1 MTNPSDP
8 WAQRPDSPDT
18 PTEKIGASGGD
29 PGETPTHTTEYS
41 EAYGR
46 GQDPYESTKPYGHPG
61 PYEHTTPYEHGPG
74 DPTAVSGAPTGYPVY
89 QGQFF
94 EQPPG
99 PNPTRE
105 LPPYDSQ
112 WGAYESG
119 YGPSTGYPVYG
130 APGTGPGAPGPGA
143 PREPTGPTGLP
154 VEPPRRRTGLWI
166 LLTAAVFVL
175 VVLGGIAAGLLLA
188 GNNDSSSTEAATGGP
203 VPTRIPVVPPQPSG
217 GAQPSLPELPGLGGI
232 DGLGATMG
240 TVSSNDGS
248 TIVLQSL
255 LGDTVTVHTDA
266 DTQVIASGSG
276 TVADLHSGDMV
287 VVQGDKG
294 QDGSIMAKIIIGTQ
308 LPR

>member
-18 PTEKIGASGGD
+18 PTEKLGASGRD

-46 GQDPYESTKPYGHPG
+46 RDPYESTTPYGHPG
-61 PYEHTTPYEHGPG
+61 PYEHTASYERGS
-74 DPTAVSGAPTGYPVY
+74 DPAAGTREFPAHPDY

-99 PNPTRE
+99 PNGTRE
-105 LPPYDSQ
+105 LPPYDSR
-112 WGAYESG
+112 WGAYESE
-119 YGPSTGYPVYG
+119 YGPSGGYPTYG
-130 APGTGPGAPGPGA
+130 PPGTGPQP
-143 PREPTGPTGLP
+143 PTGPTGLP
-154 VEPPRRRTGLWI
+154 VEQPRRRTGMWL

-175 VVLGGIAAGLLLA
+175 VVLGGIAAGLFLA
-188 GNNDSSSTEAATGGP
+188 GNDNSSSTEAATGGS
-203 VPTRIPVVPPQPSG
+203 VPTRMPAVPPNPS
-217 GAQPSLPELPGLGGI
+217 GAQPTLPALPGLGGI

-255 LGDTVTVHTDA
+255 LGSTVTVHTDA
-266 DTQVIASGSG
+266 DTQVISSGAG
-276 TVADLHSGDMV
+276 AVADLHQGDMV
-287 VVQGDKG
+287 VVQGDKA
-294 QDGSIMAKIIIGTQ
+294 QDGSITAKIIISTQ